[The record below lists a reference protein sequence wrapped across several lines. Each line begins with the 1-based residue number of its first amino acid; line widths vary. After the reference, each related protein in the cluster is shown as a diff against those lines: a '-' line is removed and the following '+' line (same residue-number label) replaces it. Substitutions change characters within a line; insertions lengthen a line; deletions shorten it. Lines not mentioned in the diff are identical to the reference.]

1 MKGPGEKKGGG
12 GGEEE
17 STAFK
22 GFSISIIS
30 NNEIKVGLTVKW
42 TEKKNI
48 NLYTINK
55 PII

>member
-1 MKGPGEKKGGG
+1 MKGPEEKKEEE
-12 GGEEE
+12 EEE

-30 NNEIKVGLTVKW
+30 NNKIKVELTVKW

-48 NLYTINK
+48 NLYTN
-55 PII
+55 